1 MQHKRL
7 KTLKTYQ
14 DDIDEMRAEEQAQQ
28 AEAQITMFEL
38 LRLSKDCEDE
48 KKTILII
55 IIVREEATNFYK
67 GWGLTL
73 GGKKSVKYYLKRSLL
88 TYNNSRSP
96 TLRMPLTIAIMM
108 QLSQQVRNL
117 RSLSDLIPSLPRITL
132 KSQRAHSLPRI
143 TLKHHN

>member
-1 MQHKRL
+1 M
-7 KTLKTYQ
+7 KTLNQ

-73 GGKKSVKYYLKRSLL
+73 GGK
-88 TYNNSRSP
+88 N
-96 TLRMPLTIAIMM
+96 
-108 QLSQQVRNL
+108 
-117 RSLSDLIPSLPRITL
+117 PSNI
-132 KSQRAHSLPRI
+132 I
-143 TLKHHN
+143 

>member
-38 LRLSKDCEDE
+38 LRFCEDE

-55 IIVREEATNFYK
+55 IIVWSVATNFV
-67 GWGLTL
+67 GVNPWRQ
-73 GGKKSVKYYLKRSLL
+73 KSVE
-88 TYNNSRSP
+88 
-96 TLRMPLTIAIMM
+96 
-108 QLSQQVRNL
+108 
-117 RSLSDLIPSLPRITL
+117 
-132 KSQRAHSLPRI
+132 
-143 TLKHHN
+143 

>member
-55 IIVREEATNFYK
+55 IIVWSVATNFV
-67 GWGLTL
+67 GVNPWRQ
-73 GGKKSVKYYLKRSLL
+73 KSVE
-88 TYNNSRSP
+88 
-96 TLRMPLTIAIMM
+96 
-108 QLSQQVRNL
+108 
-117 RSLSDLIPSLPRITL
+117 
-132 KSQRAHSLPRI
+132 
-143 TLKHHN
+143 